1 MTWSTVEK
9 TSLDSVVYS
18 LILFWYPTEVHN
30 LQCRGWHSF
39 LFTMFS
45 WAPEVHIM
53 HFETLIFFLWTPT
66 LSICACK
73 KCRELILQTVELTEV
88 YSSVSDPSQTS
99 CQRPNAA
106 MQRVIM
112 PDRGRRFSPRAF
124 RDLSDTRGRC
134 PHVHMWRVQP
144 EHFFHTERK
153 LLRGC
158 TSIH

>member
-9 TSLDSVVYS
+9 TSLHSVVYS
-18 LILFWYPTEVHN
+18 LTLFWCPTEVHN

-53 HFETLIFFLWTPT
+53 HFEILIFFLWTPT
-66 LSICACK
+66 LSICAHM

-106 MQRVIM
+106 MQRVIV
-112 PDRGRRFSPRAF
+112 PDGGGGSPPCIQRSVGHQRAMSTCERGGCSWSIFSTQKGNF
-124 RDLSDTRGRC
+124 
-134 PHVHMWRVQP
+134 
-144 EHFFHTERK
+144 
-153 LLRGC
+153 
-158 TSIH
+158 